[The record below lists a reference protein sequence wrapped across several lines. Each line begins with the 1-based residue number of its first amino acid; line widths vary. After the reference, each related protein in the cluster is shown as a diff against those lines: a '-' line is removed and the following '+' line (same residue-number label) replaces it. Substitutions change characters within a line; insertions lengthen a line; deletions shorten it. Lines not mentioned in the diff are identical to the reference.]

1 MTRQIFEG
9 INILDF
15 SLAGVG
21 PIPVSWMGSFGAT
34 VIHIQVHHHP
44 DVTSASIPYKG
55 GEGMDYSWW
64 NADYNSSKLSL
75 SLDLNFPRG
84 KEIAKRLIMQWP
96 VGIIVESF
104 VPGVMEK
111 WGLDYEN
118 IKKIRPDIIYFS
130 TSQTGQYGP
139 DSRLHGYGPI
149 SAALSGFVHISG
161 WPDRGP
167 APPFGAYG
175 DWINVPM
182 AASLIIA
189 AMEYRRRTGKGQFI
203 DLSQVEGALQFMAPP
218 IMDYLVNER
227 IMGRT
232 ANRHPHAVPHGV
244 YPCKGEDRWVSI
256 AVLCDTEWDSLCHVM
271 GKPEWTGDEKY
282 AGFNERKKHE
292 NELDRMIGE
301 WTKTLSAKEVESL
314 LQKAGI
320 AAGVV
325 ESTKDLFEDE
335 QLKHRQHFRR
345 LNHPTMGPTHFD
357 SHPFRLSKSPDQM
370 KPAPLYGQDNV
381 YILKEILHMTDD
393 DVSDLMAEGVLTAAE

>member
-1 MTRQIFEG
+1 
-9 INILDF
+9 
-15 SLAGVG
+15 
-21 PIPVSWMGSFGAT
+21 
-34 VIHIQVHHHP
+34 
-44 DVTSASIPYKG
+44 
-55 GEGMDYSWW
+55 
-64 NADYNSSKLSL
+64 
-75 SLDLNFPRG
+75 
-84 KEIAKRLIMQWP
+84 
-96 VGIIVESF
+96 
-104 VPGVMEK
+104 MEK

-149 SAALSGFVHISG
+149 SAALAGFVHISG

-175 DWINVPM
+175 DWVNIPM

-227 IMGRT
+227 VMGRT
-232 ANRHPHAVPHGV
+232 ANRHPYAVPHGV
-244 YPCKGEDRWVSI
+244 YPCKGEDRWV
-256 AVLCDTEWDSLCHVM
+256 AVTVFKDMEWDSFCGVM
-271 GKPEWTGDEKY
+271 GNPEWTRSEKFSC
-282 AGFNERKKHE
+282 FNKRKN
-292 NELDRMIGE
+292 NEDDLDRMIAE
-301 WTKTLSAKEVESL
+301 WTKSHSAEEVESM
-314 LQKAGI
+314 LQEAGI

-335 QLKHRQHFRR
+335 QLQHRQHFRL

-357 SHPFRLSKSPDQM
+357 SHPFKFSKSMDQM
-370 KPAPLYGQDNV
+370 KPAPLYGQDNAS
-381 YILKEILHMTDD
+381 ILKEILNMTDD
-393 DVSDLMAEGVLTAAE
+393 DISDLMAEGVLTAAE